1 MPTIF
6 DKQTKEAVIARI
18 RSLNPNSQPLWGK
31 MKVAQMVRHCALCE
45 AYYQGKVDVKRSMLG
60 RAIGK
65 LALKGLLKDE
75 QPGLRKNSRTPMP
88 FLVEGDVGSLEE
100 EKEKWIALIRQYND
114 FPAGHFVHWF
124 FGKMNREEIGQ
135 FVYRHTDHHLRQF
148 SA

>member
-6 DKQTKEAVIARI
+6 DKKTKEDVIARI

-31 MKVAQMVRHCALCE
+31 MTVAQMVRHCALCE
-45 AYYQGKVDVKRSMLG
+45 AYYQGKVNVKRSIPG
-60 RAIGK
+60 RVIGK
-65 LALKGLLKDE
+65 LALKGLLKDK
-75 QPGLRKNSRTPMP
+75 QPGLRKNSPTPAP
-88 FLVEGDVGSLEE
+88 FLVEGDLGSLEE
-100 EKEKWIALIRQYND
+100 EKEKWIALIRQYDNFHAD
-114 FPAGHFVHWF
+114 HFVHWF